1 MSVLSI
7 RVNCSIACDVP
18 CGTSFH
24 SIACDV
30 PRGTSFHSIARD
42 VPRGTSFS
50 SISGDFP
57 CGTSIHSLVMV
68 EAKVWGVPRG
78 TYHSLGHI
86 GLFVRLSG
94 HRNAERRSG

>member
-1 MSVLSI
+1 MSILSI
-7 RVNCSIACDVP
+7 RVNC
-18 CGTSFH
+18 

-57 CGTSIHSLVMV
+57 SRTSIHSFVMV

-78 TYHSLGHI
+78 TYHSLGHARKKCLPNI
-86 GLFVRLSG
+86 
-94 HRNAERRSG
+94 